1 MPKSNESNKIKVL
14 SYDNRT
20 DTAKCRSSSTIFMYR
35 TRKLNL
41 KLYGYGVRG
50 IWPTTAR
57 LRVSS
62 LSVMAVTIWLFVMI
76 VWGISGSRSL
86 VSGTVFEFVVFEES
100 GKTSVTLGYA
110 SDIFNAFLGNVRWNI
125 VYRVIYEE
133 AKIYYRV
140 WGVKRDEEGPRIKSS
155 MQDPRFQCHIAKG
168 EEVGGWGKR
177 RLRITDRAG
186 YTKKLNSHLVC
197 VFRCRSNESYKL
209 GASQGGRRRILHSY
223 GLWCLLSIRNN
234 CFCNGNRLCVG
245 QHLLPL

>member
-86 VSGTVFEFVVFEES
+86 VSGTVFEFVIFERGR
-100 GKTSVTLGYA
+100 GKKSVTLGYA
-110 SDIFNAFLGNVRWNI
+110 SDIFNAFLVNVRWNI

-140 WGVKRDEEGPRIKSS
+140 WGVKTG
-155 MQDPRFQCHIAKG
+155 Q
-168 EEVGGWGKR
+168 
-177 RLRITDRAG
+177 
-186 YTKKLNSHLVC
+186 
-197 VFRCRSNESYKL
+197 L
-209 GASQGGRRRILHSY
+209 GLILIR
-223 GLWCLLSIRNN
+223 GL
-234 CFCNGNRLCVG
+234 
-245 QHLLPL
+245 